1 MRTRTPA
8 VLVSALLV
16 LGAAALARG
25 DGHALPAEPA
35 DEATLELLVDT
46 IQSNKKALV
55 AVNLVLEPD
64 EAVAFWPVY
73 DQYQAELDVVALRFV
88 TLIRDYTQH
97 YKTMDGDLS
106 RRLVDEALA
115 IEAARAA
122 LRQKYVEPFMKVLPG
137 RKVARFY
144 QMENKLHAV
153 VRYEIARG
161 IPVIPD

>member
-1 MRTRTPA
+1 
-8 VLVSALLV
+8 
-16 LGAAALARG
+16 
-25 DGHALPAEPA
+25 
-35 DEATLELLVDT
+35 
-46 IQSNKKALV
+46 
-55 AVNLVLEPD
+55 
-64 EAVAFWPVY
+64 
-73 DQYQAELDVVALRFV
+73 
-88 TLIRDYTQH
+88 
-97 YKTMDGDLS
+97 MDGDLS
-106 RRLVDEALA
+106 RRLVDESLA